1 MSYKTNK
8 ERAIYRDDTP
18 TKTDQ
23 SSAHSTD
30 INIIVGQ
37 QLITGYAPGTP
48 KPPMYEDFTNFPQ
61 DLREALEISRSTQS
75 FRKRLPQQLQEKTLD
90 ELMNLTTND
99 ITTILTP
106 TKPEPKPDDQPKT

>member
-1 MSYKTNK
+1 MSYANNK
-8 ERAIYRDDTP
+8 KRAIYNDGTP

-23 SSAHSTD
+23 SAANSTD

-61 DLREALEISRSTQS
+61 DLREALETSRSTQN
-75 FRKRLPQQLQEKTLD
+75 FRKRLPKELQEKTLD

-106 TKPEPKPDDQPKT
+106 PKLEPKPDDQPKT